1 MNVFHLL
8 QQEQQMND
16 KGSKP
21 EVSGSKANGTVSP
34 QSGLLS
40 PQIRIQSPSSDH
52 VED

>member
-1 MNVFHLL
+1 MNLFHLL

-34 QSGLLS
+34 QSGLLG